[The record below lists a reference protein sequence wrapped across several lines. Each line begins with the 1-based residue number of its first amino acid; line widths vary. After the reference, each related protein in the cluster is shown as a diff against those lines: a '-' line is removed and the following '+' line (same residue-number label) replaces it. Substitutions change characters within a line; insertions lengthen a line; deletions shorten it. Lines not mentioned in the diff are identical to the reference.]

1 LKISSS
7 LPFLSLLSLV
17 SVSGCRCGTQTSGL
31 KPDYV
36 ATPTALSFSACPT
49 KDENGNPVAD
59 VFADVQK
66 VTLTNQ
72 GKVAGAL
79 NLSITGT
86 DATLF
91 SVQGDAGTSLAG
103 LSSIDLPIAFSPDKK
118 GDLKANLNIDDG
130 QGGKSVVTLIGTG
143 VNLPSQATIET
154 APQSTDGTTF
164 ATCQMGSPLSDCTLS
179 FPDTLFGQAHTL
191 QLKLRNKGCPTLKV
205 TDLSIE
211 SLAGDTQGFTIDSP
225 AAPSMSSPLTLNQ
238 ADGTQEVTVTVR
250 FTPTDDNSGNLGRYA
265 TLVIKSNDPTFGN
278 GGVQP
283 ARISLEGQAIKPSV
297 YVQPSRCDFANPLD
311 PCGFTTAQTPHD
323 KAHFTVYN
331 DGSTPLQV
339 TKVSFL
345 STGTAMGVNNRFA
358 ISQNVMGQTIAVN
371 GNAVLEVTHT
381 DMPLYVSDQIVVE
394 TTIPGQAAGSGGTVT
409 LAVYGGKKPCLTTDP
424 LDQLNFMNPTMDLTT
439 QPLVIKNGANC
450 GTLVVNSVTVDTD
463 PFFSVVAPLLAA
475 DTQVPAG
482 GQVQAVVQYKRPPS
496 GGMQLGTLHVQT
508 NDSDFAGPA
517 FKVVQL
523 YSQSP
528 LDQVPTALATGCTP
542 TQTATDPTCA
552 QGVVSTMAA
561 NLSMLG
567 SPATVTISGVN
578 STDDNMVA
586 EYRFTLLPPFPAPS
600 VTTAALANSGVRGTA
615 KQTVLTVPPGATG
628 RYRIELEVWD
638 NRGQISLIPSI
649 LNVNVYP

>member
-7 LPFLSLLSLV
+7 LPFAALLFTL
-17 SVSGCRCGTQTSGL
+17 SVSGCRCGVQTNSL

-36 ATPTALSFSACPT
+36 ANPTALSFNACPT

-66 VTLTNQ
+66 VTITNQ
-72 GKVAGAL
+72 GKVGGAL
-79 NLSITGT
+79 NLSFSGT

-91 SVQGDAGTSLAG
+91 SVQGDAGTSLAA
-103 LSSIDLPIAFSPDKK
+103 LDSIDVPIAFSPDKK

-130 QGGKSVVTLIGTG
+130 AGGKSVVTLIGSG

-164 ATCQMGSPLSDCTLS
+164 ATCQTGSPLSDCTLS
-179 FPDTLFGQAHTL
+179 FPDTLFNQSNTL

-205 TDLSIE
+205 SDLSIV

-225 AAPSMSSPLTLNQ
+225 AAPSTSSPLTLNQ
-238 ADGTQEVTVTVR
+238 ADGTQEITITVR
-250 FTPTDDNSGNLGRYA
+250 FTPTDDNTGNLGRYA
-265 TLVIKSNDPTFGN
+265 TLVIKSNDPTYGD
-278 GGVQP
+278 GSVQP

-297 YVQPSRCDFANPLD
+297 YAQPSRCDFANPLD
-311 PCGFTTAQTPHD
+311 PCGFSTAQTPHD
-323 KAHFTVYN
+323 KAHFTIFN
-331 DGSTPLQV
+331 DGNTALQI

-345 STGTAMGVNNRFA
+345 STGTAMGVSNRFA
-358 ISQNVMGQTIAVN
+358 ITQNLMGQTIQVN
-371 GNAVLEVTHT
+371 ASALLEVTHT

-394 TTIPGQAAGSGGTVT
+394 ATIPGQAAGSGGTVT

-424 LDQLNFMNPTMDLTT
+424 LDQMNFMNPTTDLTT
-439 QPLVIKNGANC
+439 QPLLIKNGANC

-463 PFFSVVAPLLAA
+463 PFFSIVAPTLAP
-475 DTQVPAG
+475 DTQVAAG
-482 GQVQAVVQYKRPPS
+482 GQVQAMVQYKRPPS
-496 GGMQLGTLHVQT
+496 GGMQLGTLRVMT

-528 LDQVPTALATGCTP
+528 LDQVPTAVATGCTP
-542 TQTATDPTCA
+542 TQLATDPTCA
-552 QGVVSTMAA
+552 MGGQSTMAA

-567 SPATVTISGVN
+567 SPAKITISGVD
-578 STDDNMVA
+578 STDDNMVS
-586 EYRFTLLPPFPAPS
+586 EYRFTLLPPFPAAS